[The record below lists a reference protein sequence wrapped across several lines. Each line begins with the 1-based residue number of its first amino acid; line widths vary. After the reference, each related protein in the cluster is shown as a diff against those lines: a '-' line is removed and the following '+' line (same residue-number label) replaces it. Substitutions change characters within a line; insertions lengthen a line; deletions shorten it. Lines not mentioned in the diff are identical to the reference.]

1 MYCVIFQNTH
11 KHKTIQFCSRCHL
24 FVTLGATVMPIK
36 ASEFVET
43 HNNLQFQLCLRLL
56 FWVSSKRNII
66 ENKLTKMLIIKYEFM
81 KLTTEK
87 FNYDNVLL
95 SVEYHIA
102 TYLIKHLKRCIQSNL
117 EIPSKFTSFTGNILV
132 NE

>member
-1 MYCVIFQNTH
+1 
-11 KHKTIQFCSRCHL
+11 
-24 FVTLGATVMPIK
+24 MPNK

-95 SVEYHIA
+95 SVDYHIA

-132 NE
+132 NEWKLRHSSILQLHYCWGKCISLSKRWR

>member
-1 MYCVIFQNTH
+1 
-11 KHKTIQFCSRCHL
+11 
-24 FVTLGATVMPIK
+24 
-36 ASEFVET
+36 
-43 HNNLQFQLCLRLL
+43 
-56 FWVSSKRNII
+56 
-66 ENKLTKMLIIKYEFM
+66 M

-95 SVEYHIA
+95 SVDYHIA